1 MWKNPPLQQ
10 GSSRHMTR
18 LSKRNS
24 HSWGDLKTH
33 QVGLEISPSIEN
45 SQSRDSETK
54 PTSEIRRYCPRA
66 LLPRSKKNFFCS
78 ARITR
83 AVPIA
88 PPDTLV
94 DEPTFGEP
102 TSGGPP
108 PLAVAGGEEVL
119 GINPAPT
126 LSAKLTMWSGGPV
139 PCCTR
144 KGQHKH
150 SIKNKQ
156 LTTLSRHIKLEVYF
170 HLYQIILPSIIPAN
184 SLTTKKTRHV
194 KL

>member
-18 LSKRNS
+18 LSKINS
-24 HSWGDLKTH
+24 HSSGDLKIH
-33 QVGLEISPSIEN
+33 QNGLERSLSIEN
-45 SQSRDSETK
+45 NQWRDTETK

-119 GINPAPT
+119 GINPTPT
-126 LSAKLTMWSGGPV
+126 LSDKLTMWSGGTV

-144 KGQHKH
+144 NGQHKH

-156 LTTLSRHIKLEVYF
+156 LTTLSRPIKLGISF
-170 HLYQIILPSIIPAN
+170 HLYRIILPSNIPTN
-184 SLTTKKTRHV
+184 
-194 KL
+194 